1 MALILLGFTYVA
13 TSLIFVYMTLKYTST
28 IKVISKNESRKR
40 VMYMI
45 ITLVSIVE
53 SIIGIWFSMHIF
65 AYFDNIIPLI
75 STTFGFVIGIYLI
88 FFSKN
93 KFSIQN
99 SFSNLMS
106 KDAGNKAIAFGYTLL
121 VIGTIN
127 TVVLLFGILI
137 KFISNLY

>member
-28 IKVISKNESRKR
+28 VKVISKNESSKRK
-40 VMYMI
+40 MYMI
-45 ITLVSIVE
+45 ITFVSILE
-53 SIIGIWFSMHIF
+53 TTIGIWFSMHIF

-75 STTFGFVIGIYLI
+75 STIIGFVIGIYLI

-99 SFSNLMS
+99 SFRNLMS
-106 KDAGNKAIAFGYTLL
+106 NDAGNKAIAFGYTLL

-137 KFISNLY
+137 KFI